1 MTDHPYQRYFEAMPA
16 YLTVLDRD
24 LRVVE
29 ANSLFRNDFGD
40 FEGKLCF
47 QINQHRAER
56 CEHCPA
62 ERTFRDGLRHGTEE
76 KFTTRAGKEL
86 FLLIHTTPITDEAGQ
101 ITHVLRMATDITEIK
116 LLETQIRDS
125 RERYRQLFEEVPCYI
140 SIQDPELRIVEANRR
155 LREDFAALP
164 GDKCHR
170 TYMHREEPC
179 VPCIVR
185 QTFEDGRVHQSEEVM
200 TSARGDH
207 VNVLVHTAPVRD
219 TEGQIRNIIEI
230 CTDITQIRQLQSQLT
245 SLGLIISSISH
256 GIKGLLTSL
265 DGGVYL
271 VNTGLA
277 KNDRARFEQGWKMV
291 ERNITRVRRMV
302 LDLLYY
308 AKDRVPELETV
319 PALAVAEEVC
329 EVMRGKAGEIGID
342 FRWEMDR
349 NAGNLEADSKAIRSL
364 LINLVENAIDACRV
378 DKKKAAHQVRIGL
391 QGYPEHIEFA
401 VEDNGIGMD
410 QEIRERAFSLFF
422 SSKRGSGTGLGL
434 FISNKIAQA
443 HGGEIRIE
451 SELSRGT
458 RMTVKLPRKPPF
470 PEPRDGRDLIKEG

>member
-1 MTDHPYQRYFEAMPA
+1 MGDNPYKRYFESMPA
-16 YLTVLDRD
+16 YLTILDRD

-29 ANSLFRNDFGD
+29 ANDRFRQDFGD

-47 QINQHRAER
+47 QINQHRSER
-56 CEHCPA
+56 CENCPA
-62 ERTFRDGLRHGTEE
+62 ERTVRDGQKHEIVE
-76 KFTTRAGKEL
+76 KFTIRSGKEI
-86 FLLIHTTPITDEAGQ
+86 FLLIYTTPITDDTGK

-116 LLETQIRDS
+116 LLENQIRDS

-155 LREDFAALP
+155 LREDFGAVP
-164 GDKCHR
+164 GDKCHQ
-170 TYMHREEPC
+170 TYMHRAEPC

-207 VNVLVHTAPVRD
+207 LNVLVHTAPVRD

-277 KNDRARFEQGWKMV
+277 KNDRARFEQG
-291 ERNITRVRRMV
+291 
-302 LDLLYY
+302 
-308 AKDRVPELETV
+308 
-319 PALAVAEEVC
+319 
-329 EVMRGKAGEIGID
+329 
-342 FRWEMDR
+342 
-349 NAGNLEADSKAIRSL
+349 
-364 LINLVENAIDACRV
+364 
-378 DKKKAAHQVRIGL
+378 
-391 QGYPEHIEFA
+391 
-401 VEDNGIGMD
+401 
-410 QEIRERAFSLFF
+410 
-422 SSKRGSGTGLGL
+422 
-434 FISNKIAQA
+434 
-443 HGGEIRIE
+443 
-451 SELSRGT
+451 
-458 RMTVKLPRKPPF
+458 
-470 PEPRDGRDLIKEG
+470 